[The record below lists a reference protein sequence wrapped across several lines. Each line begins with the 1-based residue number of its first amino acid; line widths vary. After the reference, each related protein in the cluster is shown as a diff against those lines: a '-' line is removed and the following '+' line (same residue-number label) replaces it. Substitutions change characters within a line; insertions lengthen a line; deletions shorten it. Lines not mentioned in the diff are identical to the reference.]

1 MITPR
6 VAIIDNATQAKNMVL
21 MGPVSQN
28 ICDIL

>member
-6 VAIIDNATQAKNMVL
+6 VAIDNATQAKNIVL
-21 MGPVSQN
+21 MGAVSQN